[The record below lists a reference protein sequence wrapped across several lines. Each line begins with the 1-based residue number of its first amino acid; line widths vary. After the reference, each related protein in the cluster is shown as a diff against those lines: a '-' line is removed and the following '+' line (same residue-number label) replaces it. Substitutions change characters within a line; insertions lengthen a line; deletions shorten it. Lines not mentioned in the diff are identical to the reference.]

1 MSSGAYVGVDVSG
14 DWLDVAVVRGGNQR
28 VRHDS
33 AGIEGLVSSLAA
45 GQPALV
51 VMEAAGGLERALANA
66 LLAAGVPVAV
76 VNPRR
81 IRDFARATGRLAK
94 TDAIDAQ
101 VIACFGEAVKPPVS
115 RLSDA
120 GEQELKDLDTRR
132 RQLVGMVI
140 AERNRL
146 RTSSPEV
153 EKQIRRHLN
162 WLEKEAAALE
172 KRLSELLERDSEWS
186 AKADLLQSVPGVG
199 RVTTTS
205 LLAGLPELGAL
216 NRRSVAS
223 LVGVAP
229 FNSDSGAHRGK
240 RVVWGGRAH
249 VRSTL
254 YMAALVATRYNP
266 AIRVFYQR
274 LLAAGKPKKVAL
286 VAAMRKLLIILNTIL
301 RTRESWSP
309 HAP

>member
-1 MSSGAYVGVDVSG
+1 
-14 DWLDVAVVRGGNQR
+14 
-28 VRHDS
+28 
-33 AGIEGLVSSLAA
+33 
-45 GQPALV
+45 
-51 VMEAAGGLERALANA
+51 MEAAGGLERALANA

-286 VAAMRKLLIILNTIL
+286 VAAMRKLLIIL

>member
-1 MSSGAYVGVDVSG
+1 MGPGAFVGVDVSG
-14 DWLDVAVVRGGNQR
+14 EWFDIAVVRGGNSR

-33 AGIEGLVSSLAA
+33 AGIDELVCGFLSEK
-45 GQPALV
+45 PALV
-51 VMEAAGGLERALANA
+51 VMEAAGGLERALASA
-66 LLAAGVPVAV
+66 LLAAGAPVAV

-81 IRDFARATGRLAK
+81 IRDFARASGRLAK

-101 VIACFGEAVKPPVS
+101 IIACFGEALRPPVS

-120 GEQELKDLDTRR
+120 SEQELKDLDTRR

-153 EKQIRRHLN
+153 GKQISKHLN
-162 WLEKEAAALE
+162 WLEKEAKALE
-172 KRLSELLERDSEWS
+172 GRLAELLERDPQWK
-186 AKADLLQSVPGVG
+186 AKADLLLSVPGVG
-199 RVTTTS
+199 SVTSTS

-216 NRRSVAS
+216 NRRSIAS

-229 FNSDSGAHRGK
+229 FNADSGNHVGK
-240 RVVWGGRAH
+240 RIVWGGRAH

-266 AIRVFYQR
+266 TIRAFYQR

-286 VAAMRKLLIILNTIL
+286 IAAMRKLLITLNTIL

-309 HAP
+309 NAL